1 MCLLARICVVAS
13 ALALAAC
20 ASTPQ
25 TDAVLAMQMD
35 GAPSVELTAVP
46 FFPQTAYQCGPAALS
61 TMLAATGEEVAPDDL
76 VSQVY
81 LPGRE
86 GSLQFELMAAAR
98 LRGFVPYVLAPQLD
112 TVLDE
117 VRADNPVLVLQNLG
131 LDWHP
136 QWHFAVVVGF
146 DLPAGVMILRSGEKA
161 RHVIPL
167 RLFERTWKRGGH
179 WAMVVMPPDRLPRT
193 AQSRSYTRAIVELER
208 LGRLREAAT
217 AYEAAL
223 ARWPDN
229 VVAGI
234 GLGNSLYALGDLP
247 GAESAYRRAAQ
258 RHPERGVA
266 FNNLAQVLADRG
278 RLREAEEFARR
289 AVELGG
295 PMRERFEETLERIL
309 ANARRSPATGHLR
322 SPDTAPVPGETYRN
336 T

>member
-1 MCLLARICVVAS
+1 
-13 ALALAAC
+13 
-20 ASTPQ
+20 
-25 TDAVLAMQMD
+25 MQID

-61 TMLAATGEEVAPDDL
+61 TMLAAAGEDVAPDDL

-98 LRGFVPYVLAPQLD
+98 H
-112 TVLDE
+112 E
-117 VRADNPVLVLQNLG
+117 VRAGNPVLVLQNLG

-146 DLPAGVMILRSGEKA
+146 DLSAGEIILRSGEEA

-167 RLFERTWKRGGH
+167 RLFERTWERGGY
-179 WAMVVMPPDRLPRT
+179 WTMVVMPPDRLPRT
-193 AQSRSYTRAIVELER
+193 AQSRTYTRAIVELER

-247 GAESAYRRAAQ
+247 GAESAYRRAAL

-295 PMRERFEETLERIL
+295 PMRGRFEETLEGIL
-309 ANARRSPATGHLR
+309 ADVRRSGATGDGR
-322 SPDTAPVPGETYRN
+322 SPDTAPVPGETYRD